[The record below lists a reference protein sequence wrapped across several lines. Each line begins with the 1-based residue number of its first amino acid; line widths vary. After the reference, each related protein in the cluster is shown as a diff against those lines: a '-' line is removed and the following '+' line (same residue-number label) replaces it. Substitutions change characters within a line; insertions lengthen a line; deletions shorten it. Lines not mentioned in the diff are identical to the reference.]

1 MCMMTKQITIW
12 ISEELLERVR
22 VYAKDKTGSS
32 KALSGTINKIMEE
45 YLSKDQKEDPP
56 THSDSTHTH
65 KTGIQDILEFI
76 EDNYPQGITKQK
88 IDEAIKEFKGMDT
101 RTIRKYE
108 PEIIKNILLKGYQP
122 HPKNSNLFLRD
133 NMTLSKPEAP

>member
-1 MCMMTKQITIW
+1 MEKHITI
-12 ISEELLERVR
+12 IFEDETLEKVR
-22 VYAKDKTGSS
+22 KYAKKKTGSS
-32 KALSGTINKIMEE
+32 KALSGTINQIIDE

-65 KTGIQDILEFI
+65 KTGTQDILEFI

-88 IDEAIKEFKGMDT
+88 IQEAIREYKGMDN

-108 PEIIKNILLKGYQP
+108 PEIIKSILTMGYKP
-122 HPKNSNLFLRD
+122 HPKNSNLFLR
-133 NMTLSKPEAP
+133 

>member
-1 MCMMTKQITIW
+1 MEKQITIL
-12 ISEELLERVR
+12 INEELLERIR
-22 VYAKDKTGSS
+22 TYAKDKTGSS
-32 KALSGTINKIMEE
+32 KALSGTINKIIDE

-122 HPKNSNLFLRD
+122 HPRNSNLFLRD

>member
-1 MCMMTKQITIW
+1 MVREKIEVKLTMNKELWKKFKEAVINKYD
-12 ISEELLERVR
+12 SE
-22 VYAKDKTGSS
+22 
-32 KALSGTINKIMEE
+32 KALSLTITSFI
-45 YLSKDQKEDPP
+45 KDFLNENEAVEK
-56 THSDSTHTH
+56 TNTHTH
-65 KTGIQDILEFI
+65 ETKKGIEDIMEFI

>member
-76 EDNYPQGITKQK
+76 EDNYPQGITKKK
-88 IDEAIKEFKGMDT
+88 IDEAIKEFKGMDL
-101 RTIRKYE
+101 RTIQKYE
-108 PEIIKNILLKGYQP
+108 PEIIKSILSIGYKP
-122 HPKNSNLFLRD
+122 HPKNNNLFLRY
-133 NMTLSKPEAP
+133 NMTTTKPEAP

>member
-88 IDEAIKEFKGMDT
+88 IDEAIREYKGMDL
-101 RTIRKYE
+101 RTIKKYE
-108 PEIIKNILLKGYQP
+108 PEIIKSILTMVYKP
-122 HPKNSNLFLRD
+122 HPKNSNLFLRY
-133 NMTLSKPEAP
+133 NMTTTKPEAP

>member
-1 MCMMTKQITIW
+1 MMTKQITIW

-22 VYAKDKTGSS
+22 VYAKNKTGSS

-45 YLSKDQKEDPP
+45 YLSKDQKKDPP

-65 KTGIQDILEFI
+65 ETKKGIEDIMEFI

-88 IDEAIKEFKGMDT
+88 IEEAIKEFKGMDT

-133 NMTLSKPEAP
+133 NMTLSKPEDP

>member
-65 KTGIQDILEFI
+65 KTHEKKSGVEDVMEFI
-76 EDNYPQGITKQK
+76 KKYYPDAITRAGIED
-88 IDEAIKEFKGMDT
+88 AIRQTKGMDQ
-101 RTIRKYE
+101 RTISKYKPVVLQSLLSNGYSRH
-108 PEIIKNILLKGYQP
+108 PENPL
-122 HPKNSNLFLRD
+122 LFL
-133 NMTLSKPEAP
+133 KV

>member
-1 MCMMTKQITIW
+1 MEKHITI
-12 ISEELLERVR
+12 IFKEETLERVR
-22 VYAKDKTGSS
+22 NYSLRTKGKS
-32 KALSGTINKIMEE
+32 KRLSETVNDIIEE
-45 YLSKDQKEDPP
+45 YLNIAERETPP
-56 THSDSTHTH
+56 THSDNTHTH

-122 HPKNSNLFLRD
+122 HPRNSNLFLRD
-133 NMTLSKPEAP
+133 NMTLNKPEAP

>member
-1 MCMMTKQITIW
+1 MATEVKW
-12 ISEELLERVR
+12 LAEDRVIEKLR
-22 VYAKDKTGSS
+22 EYSRKKTGSS
-32 KALSGTINKIMEE
+32 KALSGTINQIIDE

-76 EDNYPQGITKQK
+76 EDNYPQGITKKK

-122 HPKNSNLFLRD
+122 HPKNSNLFLRY
-133 NMTLSKPEAP
+133 NMTTTKPEAP

>member
-1 MCMMTKQITIW
+1 MEKHITI
-12 ISEELLERVR
+12 IFKEDTLERVR
-22 VYAKDKTGSS
+22 NYSLRTKGKS
-32 KALSGTINKIMEE
+32 KRLSETVNDIIEE
-45 YLSKDQKEDPP
+45 YLNIAERETPP
-56 THSDSTHTH
+56 THSNDTHTH

-122 HPKNSNLFLRD
+122 HPRNSNLFLRD